1 MYSPN
6 KNSPITFLD
15 QFANFNARQN
25 NRLYGI
31 QHCQSS
37 TWYDLMWSITL
48 KLFANVCMYTHAA
61 QPEYTQFVYTVAG
74 SICKPATCVLNLR
87 HQRNKLERKIPLTC
101 ATLHQRKTVRPDSWL
116 CSFISLSFNNFLWIL
131 WMKIGTKQWKHF
143 HLVCSFV
150 LHNVSYTAGNLQ
162 QQSNTYNTWTCY
174 SCPPLLMP

>member
-1 MYSPN
+1 MPAKITGYTVYNIASQAHDMIWCDPLPWNCLLMYVCTHTLHN
-6 KNSPITFLD
+6 
-15 QFANFNARQN
+15 
-25 NRLYGI
+25 
-31 QHCQSS
+31 QS
-37 TWYDLMWSITL
+37 
-48 KLFANVCMYTHAA
+48 
-61 QPEYTQFVYTVAG
+61 TQFVYTVAG